1 MSILFTLS
9 AACVATAFFLPYI
22 LRLFAPALARRS

>member
-1 MSILFTLS
+1 MAILFTLS
-9 AACVATAFFLPYI
+9 AACVATAFALPFV